1 LIGFLKIKFLWIGLF
16 LAFPPMAAWA
26 LRGDDDK
33 PAPSPVA
40 MPEVVE
46 TNRIQ
51 MPVEVVTKGG
61 KAEWVMVEVT
71 AQAIPEPG
79 TSTLL
84 IALSSMLL
92 LRRKREE

>member
-1 LIGFLKIKFLWIGLF
+1 MFGIFKIKFLWIGLF
-16 LAFPPMAAWA
+16 LACPPMVSWA
-26 LRGDDDK
+26 LSGHDDE
-33 PAPSPVA
+33 PTPPPVLTFAP
-40 MPEVVE
+40 EE

-61 KAEWVMVEVT
+61 KAEWVMVQVP

-79 TSTLL
+79 TTTLL
-84 IALSSMLL
+84 ITLSSMLL

>member
-26 LRGDDDK
+26 LRGADDK

-61 KAEWVMVEVT
+61 KAEWVMVEVST
-71 AQAIPEPG
+71 QAIPEPG

-84 IALSSMLL
+84 MTLSCLIL